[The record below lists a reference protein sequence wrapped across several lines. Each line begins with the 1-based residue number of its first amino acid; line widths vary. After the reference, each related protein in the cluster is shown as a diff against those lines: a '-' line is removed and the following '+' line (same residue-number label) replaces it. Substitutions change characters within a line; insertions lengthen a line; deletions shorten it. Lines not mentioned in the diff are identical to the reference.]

1 MIDLKLGI
9 IGAGGIATGRHIPA
23 FKQIEGVTVFGV
35 YDVNQDRAK
44 EVATEFSLELVA
56 ETEDQLL
63 ENVDAVVV
71 CTPNKFHH
79 QSVIKALNAGKH
91 VFCEKPMAISSHEAI
106 EMEQAAKDADKVL
119 QIGYHYRFKKEAMA
133 AKKTITAGEI
143 GDPLVVRVEAMRR
156 RKVPGWGVFTNKDI
170 QGGGCLMDY
179 GCHLLDLA
187 LWLMDYPE
195 IELVEGQTYEMVSR
209 DPDQVNEWGI
219 YDATTIDVEDHA
231 TAFIKFKNGATM
243 LFETSWAANVPADK
257 ESLMI
262 SGTRGGLSVFP
273 YAVNKAEKGMM
284 TTTVADWISGEAN
297 EGLAQARHFISSC
310 VAGTEPLVKPN
321 EAKIVTAVIEQ
332 IYQKSK

>member
-1 MIDLKLGI
+1 M
-9 IGAGGIATGRHIPA
+9 
-23 FKQIEGVTVFGV
+23 
-35 YDVNQDRAK
+35 
-44 EVATEFSLELVA
+44 
-56 ETEDQLL
+56 
-63 ENVDAVVV
+63 DAVVI

-79 QSVIKALNAGKH
+79 QSVMKALDAGKH
-91 VFCEKPMAISSHEAI
+91 VFCEKPMAIASHEAI
-106 EMEQAAKDADKVL
+106 EMEEAAKKAEKVL
-119 QIGYHYRFKKEAMA
+119 QIGYHYRFKKESLA
-133 AKKTITAGEI
+133 AKKAIVAGSI

-243 LFETSWAANVPADK
+243 LFETSWAANVPSDK
-257 ESLMI
+257 ESLSI
-262 SGTRGGLSVFP
+262 SGTKGGISVFP
-273 YAVNKAEKGMM
+273 YALNKAEQGIM
-284 TTTVADWISGEAN
+284 TTTVADWISGEEN

-310 VAGTEPLVKPN
+310 LEGKEPLVKPN

-332 IYQKSK
+332 IYQKSN